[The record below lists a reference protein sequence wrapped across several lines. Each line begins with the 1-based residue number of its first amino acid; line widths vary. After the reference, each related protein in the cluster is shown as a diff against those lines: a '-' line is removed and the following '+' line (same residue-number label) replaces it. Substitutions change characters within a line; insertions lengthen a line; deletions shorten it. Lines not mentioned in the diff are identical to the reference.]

1 MFPVKAWCSLQM
13 KPMRGAP
20 STAWSREL
28 HAVGSDKAPADS
40 LQLPAR
46 KRKGTARLSNEA
58 GAV

>member
-1 MFPVKAWCSLQM
+1 
-13 KPMRGAP
+13 MRGAP

-40 LQLPAR
+40 FQLPAR